1 MDNFNIY
8 RNKEKKNICSN
19 VCVCVC
25 FKSKVILKEWEKE
38 QPQNTSEQS
47 DYVDCLALNKPLI

>member
-1 MDNFNIY
+1 M
-8 RNKEKKNICSN
+8 N